1 MATSNIVAGPFTV
14 GDRKVTIFEFNF
26 DSSYPTGGE
35 SLALSDIGFSH
46 SVDYV
51 DFEDAAGYS
60 FEFDHANLKVL
71 ARYFDYDAGADGPAI
86 QVPNTTNL
94 ATVSAVRGIAW
105 GR

>member
-1 MATSNIVAGPFTV
+1 MATSNIVAGPFTA

-35 SLALSDIGFSH
+35 RPALSAFGFTD

-51 DFEDAAGYS
+51 DLEEAPGYS
-60 FEFDHANLKVL
+60 FEFDRANLKVL